1 MGSWLY
7 RCRVQQRTGRSHQAG
22 ACCWRWGADGD
33 RKGVRGRR
41 PGERGAWG
49 QRARRSEDRG
59 AGRRAAKAKVE
70 AHGAPVEWFS
80 QRDRGPSPLVASAR
94 GREEKRRRLRGESAP
109 CGNSGAVAAGG
120 RRRWSLAVLSLPPVV
135 APTAWRGR
143 LGETSLQGRRRGT
156 AGGRV
161 APTTRLQNPPLCGC
175 RVAHTRLRPWLR
187 SAAPSCLCSLAPASE
202 RGGSGNQ
209 SLSCKSLSD
218 VSETARQPR

>member
-1 MGSWLY
+1 MY
-7 RCRVQQRTGRSHQAG
+7 RCRVQQRTGRITKRVLVAG
-22 ACCWRWGADGD
+22 G
-33 RKGVRGRR
+33 GVRMGIERECEAGGLESVG
-41 PGERGAWG
+41 PGASEPGAWRTGAQVGG
-49 QRARRSEDRG
+49 QPRRRSRPTVRPWSGFPRGTVGRARWWRARG
-59 AGRRAAKAKVE
+59 AGRRSGGGFVGSLRHVGTAVPWQPAGD
-70 AHGAPVEWFS
+70 GAGASRCCRSLLWWLR
-80 QRDRGPSPLVASAR
+80 QRGGGGWAR
-94 GREEKRRRLRGESAP
+94 P
-109 CGNSGAVAAGG
+109 
-120 RRRWSLAVLSLPPVV
+120 
-135 APTAWRGR
+135 
-143 LGETSLQGRRRGT
+143 SLQGRRRGT

>member
-1 MGSWLY
+1 M
-7 RCRVQQRTGRSHQAG
+7 
-22 ACCWRWGADGD
+22 
-33 RKGVRGRR
+33 
-41 PGERGAWG
+41 
-49 QRARRSEDRG
+49 
-59 AGRRAAKAKVE
+59 
-70 AHGAPVEWFS
+70 EWFS

-143 LGETSLQGRRRGT
+143 LGETLAAGEEERDGGGSRGPHDT
-156 AGGRV
+156 A
-161 APTTRLQNPPLCGC
+161 AEPTALWVPSG
-175 RVAHTRLRPWLR
+175 AHQ
-187 SAAPSCLCSLAPASE
+187 AAPLASLRCPFLSVLLAPALE

-218 VSETARQPR
+218 VMKRHGSRGESRRRAPNVAAHLRWRG

>member
-1 MGSWLY
+1 MC

-41 PGERGAWG
+41 PGERGAWS

-143 LGETSLQGRRRGT
+143 LGETLAAGEEERDGGGSRGPHDT
-156 AGGRV
+156 A
-161 APTTRLQNPPLCGC
+161 AEPTTLWVPSG
-175 RVAHTRLRPWLR
+175 AHQ
-187 SAAPSCLCSLAPASE
+187 AAPLASLRCPFLSVLLGTSLGK
-202 RGGSGNQ
+202 GGIGEPVPE
-209 SLSCKSLSD
+209 L
-218 VSETARQPR
+218 